1 MLSDYFYHIEFKY
14 PWVLWLLAMLPL
26 LWLAWKYLAKNS
38 ESVMLVSTT
47 ATLSGGSWKNLLRQC
62 LPIMRLLTL
71 AALLVALARPRQFND
86 TDIVNNEGIDI
97 MLCLDVS
104 GSMGAEDLQ
113 PTRLE
118 AAKEVAA
125 EFVRRRPNDR
135 IGLVVFSAEAFTSCP
150 VTTNHDFLI
159 NIIYEIS
166 GGLLNVLKDGT
177 HIGEGLASAASG
189 LEKSNAK
196 SKVIVLLTDGV
207 NDPNGQDVSPEEAKE
222 LAKAFGVKVYTIG
235 AGTDGRAPIKKM
247 LSSGEVVQSYMDNA
261 IDEGLLKKIATET
274 GGKYFRA
281 KDNDGL
287 KTIYGEIDQMEKV
300 KIESTRFRKYQER
313 FFPFVWLAAG
323 LLFIELLLRFTV
335 LRKFP

>member
-1 MLSDYFYHIEFKY
+1 
-14 PWVLWLLAMLPL
+14 
-26 LWLAWKYLAKNS
+26 
-38 ESVMLVSTT
+38 
-47 ATLSGGSWKNLLRQC
+47 
-62 LPIMRLLTL
+62 
-71 AALLVALARPRQFND
+71 
-86 TDIVNNEGIDI
+86 

-159 NIIYEIS
+159 KIIYEVS
-166 GGLLNVLKDGT
+166 GALLNVLQDGT

-196 SKVIVLLTDGV
+196 SKVIILLTDGV

-235 AGTDGRAPIKKM
+235 AGVDGRAPIHKM
-247 LSSGEVVQSYMDNA
+247 LASGEVVQSYMDNA
-261 IDEGLLKKIATET
+261 IDEKLLKVIAAET
-274 GGKYFRA
+274 GGKFFRA

-287 KTIYGEIDQMEKV
+287 KTIYDEIDKMEKV

-323 LLFIELLLRFTV
+323 LLLIEWVLRLTW